1 MTHDRCCPLDDA
13 DGIECA
19 VCDAIA
25 HARNDERLIYQ
36 QTWKANLP
44 RIEARNWL
52 EGYRAATNRRNI
64 PYWVAEG
71 TNPLKRE
78 P

>member
-1 MTHDRCCPLDDA
+1 MTHDPACPLDEFPDP
-13 DGIECA
+13 DCVICY
-19 VCDAIA
+19 AIA
-25 HARNDERLIYQ
+25 RVRHDERAIYQ

-52 EGYRAATNRRNI
+52 DGYRAATNRRNI
-64 PYWVAEG
+64 PDWVAEG
-71 TNPLKRE
+71 TTPLRRE

>member
-1 MTHDRCCPLDDA
+1 MTVHDRCCPLDDG

-25 HARNDERLIYQ
+25 RARSDERTLYQ

-52 EGYRAATNRRNI
+52 DGYRAATNRRNI
-64 PYWVAEG
+64 PEWVREG
-71 TNPLKRE
+71 TVEMRRG
-78 P
+78 